1 MLKGKFYYCDMTNI
15 PEYNHDEI
23 GTKWDCIDYG
33 GEWLNKPG
41 NFDSVSDAMLTL
53 FGMSSTEGWL
63 EVMWDSVDS
72 TEIHQVPKRNNNP
85 GFIIFFMVYMVVCS
99 IFILNLFVGV
109 VINTFNIE
117 KEKLSNNKLM
127 TDLQTEYC
135 EVLIKCFST
144 HPTRVINETGNKF
157 RDLFTK
163 LIRHKAFDIGII
175 ICIILNTIVLSLAWY
190 AMDKDFISVLE
201 ILNYIFTVIYT
212 IEMVIKITAMG
223 NAYFNDG
230 WCVFDFL
237 IVISAWAGILLLQV
251 FNIDV
256 GAVSTVIR
264 SFRIGRVIK
273 LINSAEN
280 LKHIFNTFINAIP
293 ELVNVGA
300 LLMLFLF
307 LFAVL
312 GVSLFAEIKKSDS
325 LDKNANFED
334 FGRAILTLLRVAT
347 GEAWVGIMYDCAR

>member
-1 MLKGKFYYCDMTNI
+1 M
-15 PEYNHDEI
+15 
-23 GTKWDCIDYG
+23 
-33 GEWLNKPG
+33 
-41 NFDSVSDAMLTL
+41 
-53 FGMSSTEGWL
+53 
-63 EVMWDSVDS
+63 
-72 TEIHQVPKRNNNP
+72 
-85 GFIIFFMVYMVVCS
+85 
-99 IFILNLFVGV
+99 
-109 VINTFNIE
+109 
-117 KEKLSNNKLM
+117 
-127 TDLQTEYC
+127 
-135 EVLIKCFST
+135 
-144 HPTRVINETGNKF
+144 
-157 RDLFTK
+157 
-163 LIRHKAFDIGII
+163 
-175 ICIILNTIVLSLAWY
+175 
-190 AMDKDFISVLE
+190 ISVLE

-212 IEMVIKITAMG
+212 VEMVIKITAMG
-223 NAYFNDG
+223 KAYFNDG

-237 IVISAWAGILLLQV
+237 IVISAWTGIMLLRI

-300 LLMLFLF
+300 LLILFLF
-307 LFAVL
+307 LFSVL
-312 GVSLFAEIKKSDS
+312 GVSLFAEIKKGDS